1 MGIIEW
7 IIAGFSLLITMGG
20 AACTIILP
28 ILILGGI
35 GFFIYRRSQQG
46 TAYRQNAQ
54 SWPSTR
60 GTVLMS
66 TLQVKRTG
74 RSRSEVPLVLYQYE
88 VNGKEHQGQRIKAG
102 EQFLSIR
109 VAGEA
114 RATVARYP
122 VGAKVTVYYNP
133 ENPAESALER

>member
-1 MGIIEW
+1 MGIFEW
-7 IIAGFSLLITMGG
+7 IITGLTVLVTMGG

-35 GFFIYRRSQQG
+35 GYFLYRRSQQS

-54 SWPSTR
+54 AWPGTS

-66 TLQVKRTG
+66 SVQSKRTG
-74 RSRSEVPLVLYQYE
+74 NSRSTYPVVVYQY
-88 VNGKEHQGQRIKAG
+88 QRIKAG
-102 EQFLSIR
+102 EQFLSVR

-114 RATVARYP
+114 QATVARYP
-122 VGAKVTVYYNP
+122 IGATVTVYYDPANP
-133 ENPAESALER
+133 SESALER